1 MSLEYVNERNAKMI
15 QFKDKNLTVF
25 QSALY
30 KTTTAVIDTEEALI
44 MTDPNWLPEEVQEI
58 RNYISQHIGNK
69 KLYTIYTHSDF
80 DHIIG
85 ASAFPEAYVV
95 ASEEFSNNEHK
106 EEIKKQIEEFDQ
118 KYYIY
123 RNYTPAYPNV
133 DYQVVND
140 GETLQIGNV
149 TLYFYKSPGHT
160 SDGIFTVIEPYGI
173 FLSGDYLS
181 DVEFPFIFSGYRDYV
196 STVDKGIRI
205 FKEHPIYYHVP
216 GHGTTTVDRKEIT
229 RRVEI
234 SRYYLEQLGKG
245 NEQLEEF
252 CQKEYDFF
260 EGMRDIHESNKAKA
274 D

>member
-1 MSLEYVNERNAKMI
+1 MI
-15 QFKDKNLTVF
+15 QYQDKNLTVF

-30 KTTTAVIDTEEALI
+30 KTTTVVIHTEEAII

-69 KLYTIYTHSDF
+69 KLYIIYTHSDF

-85 ASAFPEAYVV
+85 ASAFPEAYVI
-95 ASEEFSNNEHK
+95 ASVEFSINEHK
-106 EEIKKQIEEFDQ
+106 KEIMKQIEEFDQ
-118 KYYIY
+118 KYYLY
-123 RNYTPAYPNV
+123 RNYTPSYPIV

-140 GETLQIGNV
+140 GETLQIGEV
-149 TLYFYKSPGHT
+149 TLHFYKSPGHT
-160 SDGIFTVIEPYGI
+160 ADGIFTVVEPYGI

-196 STVDKGIRI
+196 HTINKAY
-205 FKEHPIYYHVP
+205 EIYQTYNINYHVP
-216 GHGTTTVDRKEIT
+216 GHGTTTGDKEEMA
-229 RRVEI
+229 RRVEV
-234 SRYYLEQLGKG
+234 SRCYLEQLSRG

-252 CQKEYDFF
+252 CKKEYDFF
-260 EGMRDIHESNKAKA
+260 EGMKDIHESNKEKV